1 MESSNS
7 NQIKQQFK
15 SFSNEKGFR
24 YHDTDSLI
32 APENSKLLFN
42 ISGGV
47 KYQEEILGKKE
58 ATEVKVAS
66 IQECVRTDGMKT
78 IGYSGRHHLFFEM
91 LGHFMFYALP
101 EKETKEE
108 FIKFAYDFL
117 VKEVGLNEDRIFATV
132 HPEDQ
137 VTLDIWKKLG
147 NKNII
152 ISDSNYFVSPYADKS
167 SLRTEIKWQNDNEL
181 VELWNLVFTEFNSKN
196 LFVNPSEKI
205 AADSGASLDRIVTA
219 YENKC
224 NDFENSMWSNYVNY
238 LMSLGNNGKIEEYR
252 RLADFFNTSARMI
265 NAGIKPGNKVQ
276 PYTLRK
282 ILRMM
287 FNICETL
294 DLNYEDFIDVYFKY
308 NRLSI
313 KEEVFTRVL
322 EEEFDR
328 YTKAIKKG
336 LLEAKKYI
344 KKNGSENI
352 TLEYLSSTYGLPEE
366 YAGKIISG
374 KMPILSKRMSKK
386 D

>member
-7 NQIKQQFK
+7 NQIKKEYESYSRKRDFY
-15 SFSNEKGFR
+15 
-24 YHDTDSLI
+24 YHDSDSLI

-47 KYQEEILGKKE
+47 KYQDGILGKKE
-58 ATEVKVAS
+58 VTETKVAS
-66 IQECVRTDGMKT
+66 IQECLRTDGMKS

-91 LGHFMFYALP
+91 LGHFMFYTLP

-205 AADSGASLDRIVTA
+205 AADSGASLERIVTA
-219 YENKC
+219 YENKY
-224 NDFENSMWSNYVNY
+224 NNYENSMWNAYVNH

-276 PYTLRK
+276 SYTLRK

-294 DLNYEDFIDVYFKY
+294 KLYYEDFIDVYFKC
-308 NRLSI
+308 NSLSI
-313 KEEVFTRVL
+313 KEEELAKVL

-328 YTKAIKKG
+328 YVAAINNG
-336 LLEAKKYI
+336 LLETQKYI
-344 KKNGSENI
+344 KKYGSENI
-352 TLEYLSSTYGLPEE
+352 TPEYLNSTYGLPEE
-366 YAGKIISG
+366 YASRIISG
-374 KMPILSKRMSKK
+374 KTPVLSKRMSKK
-386 D
+386 